1 MLNKTE
7 IKFIK
12 LKLLCFREYTYL
24 AEWARLIRRY
34 RGLWCFNKA
43 AQLGEDKEEKRHEII

>member
-24 AEWARLIRRY
+24 AEWAPLIRRY

-43 AQLGEDKEEKRHEII
+43 AQLGEDKEEKRHKII